1 MDLASTRRTLVPALI
16 LSGLSLLPAPARA
29 DFLYGRL
36 VPGAGVE
43 PDGTSTDA
51 DVSADGRTVVFSSSA
66 TNWSSLGADYHGD
79 RAVAVDLDTGVI
91 DIVSASPS
99 GSVFRGEAPVVS
111 GDGRY
116 VAFLTYASSYGPGWQ
131 VLRKDRQTGALE
143 VASATAAGE
152 PASNGTND
160 NAVSISADGRY
171 VAFDTGAP
179 NLAPAGSG
187 TQVFVKDMLTGAV
200 EMASVRSD
208 GSPAGSGDGT
218 SAETVSD
225 DSIQSPTGGGAC
237 GLVSDALS
245 GSGRYLVMS
254 CSTAMVPGASGGQIY
269 LRDLQSN
276 TTELISRSASAPNGS
291 SAFAYRPAIS
301 PNGRFVTFQSRG
313 YGGLGY
319 ANGADSAGNSGVY
332 LRDRQTGTIIPIPRP
347 SAIPADDY
355 DSCGLTGVSD
365 IGSVVLSCLYNWSG
379 VGRFPQVLLFVPGA
393 GAPEVLSV
401 NAAGQPGNAAAGDTL
416 GVNASGLSM
425 AWEST
430 ASDIVADDHN
440 DASDI
445 FVLVEE
451 SVVTET
457 IFADGFDPAP
467 ALRRQAGRFEPASVV
482 PGSHSGSAAR
492 D

>member
-1 MDLASTRRTLVPALI
+1 MSFAVPARPFALFLA
-16 LSGLSLLPAPARA
+16 LSAALGSSDPARA

-36 VPGAGVE
+36 VPGPGVE
-43 PDGTSTDA
+43 PNGISTDV
-51 DVSADGRTVVFSSSA
+51 DVSSDGRTVVFSSSA
-66 TNWSSLGADYHGD
+66 TNWSSLGADYNGD

-91 DIVSASPS
+91 DIVSSSPT
-99 GSVFRGEAPVVS
+99 GTVFRGEAPVVS

-116 VAFLTYASSYGPGWQ
+116 VAFLTYGSSYGPSWQ
-131 VLRKDRQTGALE
+131 VLRKDRQTGAIE
-143 VASATAAGE
+143 VASSTAAGE

-179 NLAPAGSG
+179 NLVPAGGG

-208 GSPAGSGDGT
+208 GSPAGSDGGSPT
-218 SAETVSD
+218 QVASA
-225 DSIQSPTGGGAC
+225 DSVDSPTGSGAC

-245 GSGRYLVMS
+245 GNGRYLVMS

-301 PNGRFVTFQSRG
+301 PNGRFVTFQNRG

-319 ANGADSAGNSGVY
+319 ANGVDSAGNSGVY
-332 LRDRQTGTIIPIPRP
+332 LRDRQSGTLIPIPRS

-355 DSCGLTGVSD
+355 DSCGLSGVSD
-365 IGSVVLSCLYNWSG
+365 IGSVMLSCLYNWSG
-379 VGRFPQVLLFVPGA
+379 SGRFPQVLLFVPGA
-393 GAPEVLSV
+393 GAPEVISV
-401 NAAGQPGNAAAGDTL
+401 NAAGQPGNNAAGYTL

-440 DASDI
+440 NASDV
-445 FVLVEE
+445 FVLVDE
-451 SVVTET
+451 SVVVDA

-467 ALRRQAGRFEPASVV
+467 ALRRQAGGARAVSIV
-482 PGSHSGSAAR
+482 PGSHYGSAAR

>member
-16 LSGLSLLPAPARA
+16 LSGLSLLPDPARA

-36 VPGAGVE
+36 VPAAGVE
-43 PDGTSTDA
+43 PNGTSTA
-51 DVSADGRTVVFSSSA
+51 VDVSSDGRTVVFSSSA
-66 TNWSSLGADYHGD
+66 TNWSSLGFDYHGD

-91 DIVSASPS
+91 DIISTSPS
-99 GSVFRGEAPVVS
+99 GTVFRGEAPVVS

-116 VAFLTYASSYGPGWQ
+116 VAFLTYGSSYGPSWQ

-179 NLAPAGSG
+179 NLVPSGSG

-208 GSPAGSGDGT
+208 GSPAGSDGGT
-218 SAETVSD
+218 SAETASGG
-225 DSIQSPTGGGAC
+225 SIDSPTGSGAC
-237 GLVSDALS
+237 ELVSSALS

-319 ANGADSAGNSGVY
+319 ANGVDSAGNSGVY
-332 LRDRQTGTIIPIPRP
+332 LRDRQTDTLLPIPRP
-347 SAIPADDY
+347 SAIPVDNY

-365 IGSVVLSCLYNWSG
+365 VGSVVLSCLHNWSG
-379 VGRFPQVLLFVPGA
+379 VSRFSQVLLFVPGA

-401 NAAGQPGNAAAGDTL
+401 NAAGQPGNGAAGYTL
-416 GVNASGLSM
+416 GVSASGLSM

-440 DASDI
+440 GASDVFI
-445 FVLVEE
+445 LVDE

-467 ALRRQAGRFEPASVV
+467 ALRRQAGRFQSASIV
-482 PGSHSGSAAR
+482 PGSLSGSAKR